1 MGARGRVYPRVR
13 PGRHVIVAAPTPFE
27 ASGAVDLRAIRSNV
41 ERWIAAGLDGVLALG
56 STGEAIHLDERE
68 SETVVAAFREAVPS
82 DKLFVVGTGRSTT
95 AATIRWTNRAAEL
108 GADLA
113 LVLTP
118 HYYRHEMTPEVLG
131 RHYRAVADSAR
142 VPVLLY
148 SMPDLTG
155 VTIPADLVGD
165 LSRHPRIRGLK
176 DSSGDVAGLFDRI
189 ARCEED
195 FWVLNGSG
203 RAVYPALATGASGSV
218 LAIASVAPELAVEA
232 HRAFES
238 GDDERARRA
247 ATTLAR
253 LSTLLAP
260 YGLGGLKAAMTV
272 RGYRGGICR
281 QPLTFDFKAMR
292 HVETALAEVGLSEQ
306 D

>member
-1 MGARGRVYPRVR
+1 MGGARRVHPRVR
-13 PGRHVIVAAPTPFE
+13 PGRHVIVAAPTPFQ
-27 ASGAVDLRAIRSNV
+27 ASGAIDFQALRSNV
-41 ERWIAAGLDGVLALG
+41 ERWIAAGVDGVLVLG
-56 STGEAIHLDERE
+56 STGEAIHLEERE
-68 SETVVAAFREAVPS
+68 SEEIVAAAREAVPS
-82 DKLFVVGTGRSTT
+82 DRLLVVGTGRPTT
-95 AATIRWTNRAAEL
+95 AAAIRWTNRAAEL

-118 HYYRHEMTPEVLG
+118 HYYRHEMTSEALE
-131 RHYRAVADSAR
+131 RHFRAVADAAR
-142 VPVLLY
+142 APVLLY

-155 VTIPADLVGD
+155 VSIPADLVGI

-189 ARCEED
+189 ARSEEG

-203 RAVYPALATGASGSV
+203 RAVYPALASGASGSV

-253 LSTLLAP
+253 LSSLLAP

-281 QPLTFDFKAMR
+281 QPLTFDFKSMR
-292 HVETALAEVGLSEQ
+292 HVEAALAETGLSER